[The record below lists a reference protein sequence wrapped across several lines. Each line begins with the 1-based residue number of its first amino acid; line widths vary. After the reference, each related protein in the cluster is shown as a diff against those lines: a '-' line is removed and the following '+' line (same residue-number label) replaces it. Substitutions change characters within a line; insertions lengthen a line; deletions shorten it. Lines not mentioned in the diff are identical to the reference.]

1 MIAMDT
7 SGRCNGQLRIAPRLL
22 RKYREEKIT
31 LQELAAMHEVSI
43 STIWRQL
50 KRCGIDRGSKRGRP
64 STRKNYPQVIELAA
78 RGWTRRQIAEQLG
91 LTPEWVRCILAEH
104 GLTVSLRILKCRKC
118 GAEVTEGHKAERNGA
133 ALCKYCLQRER
144 PTFAQRLKT
153 FRLAENLSQAQL
165 SEKTGLSQSMIG
177 NYERGQGKPTCASV
191 QKLARG
197 LGVKAA
203 ALVEDIF

>member
-1 MIAMDT
+1 MNT
-7 SGRCNGQLRIAPRLL
+7 SARFNGQLQIAAHLL

-31 LQELAAMHEVSI
+31 LQELAAMHDVSI
-43 STIWRQL
+43 STVWRQL

-78 RGWTRRQIAEQLG
+78 RGWTRRQIAEHLG
-91 LTPEWVRCILAEH
+91 LTPEWVRCILADH

-118 GAEVTEGHKAERNGA
+118 GADVADGHKAERNGE
-133 ALCKYCLQRER
+133 ALCKFCLQRER

-165 SEKTGLSQSMIG
+165 SKRTGLSQSMIG
-177 NYERGQGKPTCASV
+177 NYERDQGRPSFASV

-197 LGVKAA
+197 LGVKTA
-203 ALVEDIF
+203 ALVDGVF